1 MKIQRELMLK
11 EENDRKI
18 EMLKQN
24 EREIINKI
32 DDIRQMHKQLINEFQ
47 MLYTGELYEEKKH

>member
-1 MKIQRELMLK
+1 
-11 EENDRKI
+11 
-18 EMLKQN
+18 MLKQN

-47 MLYTGELYEEKKH
+47 MLYTGELYEGNKH